1 MDLSLLTQSILV
13 AVAFFAGLI
22 SSIAGSGGI
31 LTLPALLWV
40 GLPPLTALATNKVQ
54 SSVGTLSSTWNF
66 FRKGHLEV
74 KPLVVSIMMAI
85 VGSIAGTLTVQ
96 SVDGAT
102 LSRLIPFLL
111 LGIAAY
117 FLMSPKVKQAERAP
131 MLGFNAFACTAALA
145 MGFYGGFFGPGMG
158 SIMPFLFLWLLGHN
172 LVKATAETKLMILAV
187 NGTSAVIFTVNGF
200 VLWEL
205 ALPMALAQIIGARLG
220 SNLVMTQ
227 GSGLVQPIITA
238 VTVVVAL
245 KLLFFP

>member
-1 MDLSLLTQSILV
+1 MGLSLLTQLILV
-13 AVAFFAGLI
+13 TVAFFAGLI

-54 SSVGTLSSTWNF
+54 SSVGTLSSAWNF
-66 FRKGHLEV
+66 FRRGHLEV
-74 KPLVVSIMMAI
+74 KPLVVPILTAI
-85 VGSIAGTLTVQ
+85 AGSIAGTLAVQ
-96 SVDGAT
+96 TVDGAT

-111 LGIAAY
+111 LCIAIY
-117 FLMSPKVKQAERAP
+117 FLMSPKINQADSVP
-131 MLGFNAFACTAALA
+131 KIGLNTFAVTAALG

-187 NGTSAVIFTVNGF
+187 NGTSAVIFIVNGF

-205 ALPMALAQIIGARLG
+205 ALPMALAQVAGARLG
-220 SNLVMTQ
+220 SNLVMTR

-238 VTVVVAL
+238 VTVLVAL
-245 KLLFFP
+245 KLLLFP

>member
-1 MDLSLLTQSILV
+1 VDLSLLTQLILV
-13 AVAFFAGLI
+13 TIAFFAGLI

-66 FRKGHLEV
+66 FRRGHLAV
-74 KPLVVSIMMAI
+74 KPLVASIVMAI
-85 VGSIAGTLTVQ
+85 IGSIAGTLTVQ
-96 SVDGAT
+96 AVDGAT

-111 LGIAAY
+111 LGIAIY
-117 FLMSPKVKQAERAP
+117 FLMSPKVKQTDSAP
-131 MLGFNAFACTAALA
+131 ILGLNAFAGTAALG

-187 NGTSAVIFTVNGF
+187 NGTSAVIFAVNGF

-205 ALPMALAQIIGARLG
+205 ALPMAIAQIVGARLG
-220 SNLVMTQ
+220 SNLVMTR
-227 GSGLVQPIITA
+227 GSGLLQPIITV
-238 VTVVVAL
+238 VTIGVAL